1 MTKYLALLEKR
12 RVMLLKNTEHLTT
25 DQYNLVP
32 PGFNNN
38 IIWNMG
44 HMLIVTEV
52 LLYSNTPF
60 EIPRPEFDID
70 GFKKGTK
77 PELAIDDYG
86 ISQIRKSLSDTVPV
100 LRKLLKDAQ
109 SVSLQ
114 VSKSEPLHLLISD
127 KSLDFMLFH
136 EDMHFAKI
144 QQLLLYVL
152 K

>member
-12 RVMLLKNTEHLTT
+12 RTMLLKNTEHLTT

-44 HMLIVTEV
+44 HTLIISES
-52 LLYSNTPF
+52 LLYGSTPF
-60 EIPRPEFDID
+60 KIPRHEFEIE

-86 ISQIRKSLSDTVPV
+86 ISLIRKSLSDTVPA
-100 LRKLLKDAQ
+100 LRKLLNDAEVTSSQ
-109 SVSLQ
+109 I
-114 VSKSEPLHLLISD
+114 SKSDPLHPLISD

-144 QQLLLYVL
+144 QQLLPYVL